1 VFTGIVKELGTVSAV
16 ERSDGGARF
25 RIGATFTDELA
36 TGDSVSVNGVCLTV
50 TGLNDGGFNADVMNQ
65 SLSLTGLGTL
75 EAGDRVNLEPALK
88 AGDPLGGHIVQG
100 HVDCTGDVVAVTPD
114 GIATRIAVLVPERYR
129 RYLVEHGSIT
139 IDGVSLTVA
148 LLTDDGFEVSLIPE
162 TLERTTLGKAE
173 RGDKV
178 NLEFD
183 VVARYVERLL
193 GLSDP
198 KGMRD
203 A

>member
-1 VFTGIVKELGTVSAV
+1 MGRSRRSSAPT
-16 ERSDGGARF
+16 GARGSRSAQRF
-25 RIGATFTDELA
+25 ADELA

-50 TGLNDGGFNADVMNQ
+50 TGLNDGAFNADVMNQ
-65 SLSLTGLGTL
+65 SLSLTGLGAL

-129 RYLVEHGSIT
+129 RYLVEHGSVT
-139 IDGVSLTVA
+139 VDGVSLTVA

-162 TLERTTLGKAE
+162 TLERTTLGKTE
-173 RGDKV
+173 KGDKV

-193 GLSDP
+193 EL
-198 KGMRD
+198 R
-203 A
+203 